1 MKSYKIT
8 ESEKPLVEINH
19 ETPIPVGKQVLV
31 KTIACGVCHSDIHIH
46 DGFFDG
52 GDGNKIPS
60 RLQDNLTMGHEV
72 YGELVSVGEEVRNV
86 EIGKKYVIYP
96 WIGCGECDQCEIR
109 AVCGVRRRRRG
120 RREQRHALRGERLAA
135 KTDEKSDAIT

>member
-60 RLQDNLTMGHEV
+60 RLQDNLTMGPHCKII
-72 YGELVSVGEEVRNV
+72 L
-86 EIGKKYVIYP
+86 
-96 WIGCGECDQCEIR
+96 
-109 AVCGVRRRRRG
+109 
-120 RREQRHALRGERLAA
+120 
-135 KTDEKSDAIT
+135 KS

>member
-46 DGFFDG
+46 DGFLMVEMETKYPQDF
-52 GDGNKIPS
+52 KII
-60 RLQDNLTMGHEV
+60 LQWGMKFM
-72 YGELVSVGEEVRNV
+72 VS
-86 EIGKKYVIYP
+86 
-96 WIGCGECDQCEIR
+96 
-109 AVCGVRRRRRG
+109 
-120 RREQRHALRGERLAA
+120 
-135 KTDEKSDAIT
+135 